1 MRRKTAKIIILMG
14 IAIAAVPFLLR
25 MQGQQRAGQYISQ
38 LEENKDE
45 ESEETSSHKKED
57 SPYLAES
64 AIGVVEIP
72 ELKIKYPVF
81 EGTGAE
87 QLNEGI
93 GHMESTAHLCEKG
106 NCVLAGHNGSRRG
119 TFFTNL
125 SSIRVGAE
133 VQVTTKAGVAHSYT
147 VEEMRVVAPY
157 EEWVTEKSDAEVLTL
172 FTCVSHGTRRFACKC
187 VPVKDYGSERGDAD
201 NE

>member
-14 IAIAAVPFLLR
+14 IAIAAVPFFLR
-25 MQGQQRAGQYISQ
+25 MQGERRAGQYISQ
-38 LEENKDE
+38 LKENENE
-45 ESEETSSHKKED
+45 ESEKTGNRKKKD
-57 SPYLAES
+57 SPYLEED
-64 AIGVVEIP
+64 AIGIVEIP

-93 GHMESTAHLCEKG
+93 GHMEDTAHLCEKG

-125 SSIRVGAE
+125 DNAKVGTE
-133 VQVTTKAGVAHSYT
+133 VKQIGRAH
-147 VEEMRVVAPY
+147 V
-157 EEWVTEKSDAEVLTL
+157 
-172 FTCVSHGTRRFACKC
+172 
-187 VPVKDYGSERGDAD
+187 
-201 NE
+201 

>member
-14 IAIAAVPFLLR
+14 IAIAAVPFFLR
-25 MQGQQRAGQYISQ
+25 IQGQQRAGQYISQ
-38 LEENKDE
+38 LEENKGE
-45 ESEETSSHKKED
+45 ENEKNGGRKKED

-64 AIGVVEIP
+64 AIGIVEIP
-72 ELKIKYPVF
+72 ELEIKYPVF

-93 GHMESTAHLCEKG
+93 GHMESTARLCEKG

-133 VQVTTKAGVAHSYT
+133 IQVTTKAGVAHSYT
-147 VEEMRVVAPY
+147 VEEMRVVNPY
-157 EEWVTEKSDAEVLTL
+157 EDWVTEKSNAEVLTL